1 MLSLCLLVV
10 ATSVLWLLPCQSSW
24 FLCHAFNQPPQRQLI
39 RDTTVGRPPSR
50 LHLFQSL
57 LQKPY
62 ESKTG
67 SVNTNAN
74 SVPAARCRIPA
85 EELSVLNEGFAI
97 GSVPPFPYTF
107 DLLPKSAED
116 DGTVSSHATKMLI
129 RHLEE
134 EDIVGILPELVRE
147 FGSLMPQTNSNNRG
161 DNVAT
166 EVENYLFSMTVL
178 IGLTQ
183 RVKRRVKGY
192 PEGTKSNCP
201 DHNVIC
207 IVEQIPV
214 ISSNPDQPESYNE
227 QIVGI
232 GEISWQPP
240 NPNRNAPPF
249 VLPYFTKQIL
259 SKFNPSTDDDG
270 QIVDSPR
277 GYISNVLVWKSRRG
291 LGYARVLMAA
301 LEGIAKSW
309 KCQDVRLHVDA
320 DEKSGKVAQS
330 LYRNLGYR
338 GVPDR
343 TSTYKKAKGERVGLE
358 WMGPSMIN
366 EGLYMVDGIPLLYM
380 QKSLEN

>member
-1 MLSLCLLVV
+1 
-10 ATSVLWLLPCQSSW
+10 
-24 FLCHAFNQPPQRQLI
+24 
-39 RDTTVGRPPSR
+39 
-50 LHLFQSL
+50 L
-57 LQKPY
+57 LQKPD

-85 EELSVLNEGFAI
+85 EELSILNEGFAI

-107 DLLPKSAED
+107 NLLPKNADD
-116 DGTVSSHATKMLI
+116 DGTVSSHSTKMLI

-161 DNVAT
+161 DKVAT

-192 PEGTKSNCP
+192 PEGEKSNCP

-214 ISSNPDQPESYNE
+214 ISSKPDQPESYNE

-249 VLPYFTKQIL
+249 VLPYFMKQIL

-309 KCQDVRLHVDA
+309 QCQDVRLHVDA
-320 DEKSGKVAQS
+320 DEKSGKIAQS

>member
-1 MLSLCLLVV
+1 
-10 ATSVLWLLPCQSSW
+10 
-24 FLCHAFNQPPQRQLI
+24 
-39 RDTTVGRPPSR
+39 
-50 LHLFQSL
+50 LHLFQSS
-57 LQKPY
+57 LQKSN
-62 ESKTG
+62 EIKTAAV
-67 SVNTNAN
+67 STNKN
-74 SVPAARCRIPA
+74 SVTAAAKCRIPA
-85 EELSVLNEGFAI
+85 EELSTLNEGFAV
-97 GSVPPFPYTF
+97 GSAPPFPYTF
-107 DLLPKSAED
+107 DLLRKNTED
-116 DGTVSSHATKMLI
+116 DCTISNHATKMMI

-134 EDIVGILPELVRE
+134 DDIVGILPELVRE
-147 FGSLMPQTNSNNRG
+147 FGSLMPQTNSNNPG
-161 DNVAT
+161 DKVAS
-166 EVENYLFSMTVL
+166 EVENYLFSITVL

-183 RVKRRVKGY
+183 RVKRRIKGY
-192 PEGTKSNCP
+192 PEGRKSNYP

-214 ISSNPDQPESYNE
+214 ISSNPTQPQSYNE

-249 VLPYFTKQIL
+249 VLPYFIKQLL
-259 SKFNPSTDDDG
+259 SKFNAGTDDDG
-270 QIVDSPR
+270 QLVDTPR

-309 KCQDVRLHVDA
+309 ECQDVRLHVDA

-330 LYRNLGYR
+330 LYRNLGYA

-343 TSTYKKAKGERVGLE
+343 GSTSRKAKGDRVVLE
-358 WMGPSMIN
+358 WLGPSMVN

-380 QKSLEN
+380 QKSFEI